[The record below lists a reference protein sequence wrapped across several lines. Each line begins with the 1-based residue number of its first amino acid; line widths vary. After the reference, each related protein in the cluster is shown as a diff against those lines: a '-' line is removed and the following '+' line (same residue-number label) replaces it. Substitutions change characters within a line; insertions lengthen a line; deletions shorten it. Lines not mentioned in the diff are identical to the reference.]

1 MLGAVVGLRAIGG
14 ALLIVT
20 RPAAWSPLAAIA
32 LVAALAG
39 PGVAGA
45 ALSWSS
51 PISVDGPGGSSL
63 SSVACPSATLCV
75 AVDAA
80 NREVSFDPR
89 SPGMP
94 TPVTIAAGVGGLAAV
109 ACASVNECTAVSKY
123 GGPVVTFDPSSPTP
137 SSAGS
142 LDNGPF
148 MLGIACPSVSQCT
161 AVDSAGYE
169 SSFDQSML
177 GTFVSPVELNHAG
190 GGPIACPSATE
201 CVVVPNTD
209 ELTFDPTTVA
219 QGPVGQPVTISSGN
233 VAVFGSVACPS
244 TGQCTAVDLENH
256 EVTFDPRAPAME
268 PPIAIDGAGNS
279 MSGVACPSASQCTA
293 VDGHGR
299 EVTFDPSAQT
309 SRSRALAPVSIEDDN
324 LNGKP
329 HALNGVACPLPSQCT
344 AVDGGGQEVTFDPQS
359 PGAPTPVEIDPNK
372 TVHKLGAV
380 ACPSRS
386 QCTALDA
393 SGRAVTFD
401 PRRRRPLGVVTID
414 PRAKNDASSA
424 FACPSTKQCTATGAD
439 DFTEVTFDPRSP
451 RTPTWFTIAQAVG
464 GLVGVA
470 CPSVTQCTGVDAQ
483 GEEVTCDPR
492 ARCLPRWVTIE
503 PYRLRDLACPS
514 TIQLHGRQQSR
525 SGGHVRSTLAAAG
538 DQPQDRPG
546 GTEPGRVPVN
556 EPVHGDRRPGSRADL
571 RSALAALARSAAP
584 ARPARGCRRRERVG
598 LPVVRGLRRGRR
610 TRQRVSG
617 RPERTAALAR
627 RADRLRE
634 GARRGRLQLG
644 VRVRRGRCVRQ
655 RARRLGPGARLAAP
669 VVREEVTR
677 RVAPSQ
683 ALAS

>member
-1 MLGAVVGLRAIGG
+1 MQIEDGLHRCRGARLGAVGRAI
-14 ALLIVT
+14 LIVI
-20 RPAAWSPLAAIA
+20 RPATWLPLTAIA

-51 PISVDGPGGSSL
+51 AISVDGLGGSSL
-63 SSVACPSATLCV
+63 SGVACPSATLCV

-80 NREVSFDPR
+80 NREVSFDPL
-89 SPGMP
+89 SPGVP
-94 TPVTIAAGVGGLAAV
+94 TPVRIAAGVGGLAAV

-123 GGPVVTFDPSSPTP
+123 EGKVVTFDPSSPTP

-142 LDNGPF
+142 LDNGSL
-148 MLGIACPSVSQCT
+148 LGIACPSVSQCT
-161 AVDSAGYE
+161 AVDSEGYE

-219 QGPVGQPVTISSGN
+219 QGPVGQPVTISSGS
-233 VAVFGSVACPS
+233 AVFDSIACPS
-244 TGQCTAVDLENH
+244 TGQCTAVDFENH
-256 EVTFDPRAPAME
+256 EVTFDPMAPAPE
-268 PPIAIDGAGNS
+268 PAIAIDGAGNS

-309 SRSRALAPVSIEDDN
+309 SGSRALAPVSIEDDN

-401 PRRRRPLGVVTID
+401 PRRRRPLGLVTID

-439 DFTEVTFDPRSP
+439 DFTEVTFDPPSP

-464 GLVGVA
+464 GLVGIA

-514 TIQLHGRQQSR
+514 TIQCTAVNSHGVEVTFDPRSPRPAISLRIDRAGLNLVACPSTSQCTAIDAQGRELTFDPRSHGRPLR
-525 SGGHVRSTLAAAG
+525 LGPHAGVGGV
-538 DQPQDRPG
+538 
-546 GTEPGRVPVN
+546 
-556 EPVHGDRRPGSRADL
+556 
-571 RSALAALARSAAP
+571 SALACPSARVCVAVDGHGNVYQGDP
-584 ARPARGCRRRERVG
+584 NGPERWRVERVDPGRALDGVACSSASECVAVDAFGNAFVG
-598 LPVVRGLRRGRR
+598 LGRG
-610 TRQRVSG
+610 
-617 RPERTAALAR
+617 
-627 RADRLRE
+627 
-634 GARRGRLQLG
+634 
-644 VRVRRGRCVRQ
+644 
-655 RARRLGPGARLAAP
+655 
-669 VVREEVTR
+669 
-677 RVAPSQ
+677 
-683 ALAS
+683 